1 MLSPQA
7 SQARQPTP
15 TTRQAHVQVLLPVYN
30 GARFLA
36 EQIESILGQTGVH
49 VSLLCR
55 DDDSSDTSAAVLR
68 DFETRYPRQVHILRD
83 DLGNLGASGNFSRLM
98 QAAVEQPARA
108 LPGDLPPYLALSEQD
123 DLWHPDK
130 LATCVTHI
138 QSLERAHPGQP
149 ALVHSDLR
157 VISESGD
164 EIAPSM
170 SRYQGLQPQ
179 HSRLAAQ
186 VLSNTLTGCT
196 SLMNRSLLETGLPVP
211 EEAIMHDWWLSL
223 VASAIGQRTYLDQA
237 LIDYRQHASN
247 AIGAKAQDAPVAYRT
262 ILHRLFDDRHS
273 EIFQLNA
280 RQAGAFLAR
289 FKDRLNVKQRL
300 VLWLASHLDIPFPPL
315 QRLTYRLLRKL

>member
-1 MLSPQA
+1 MLPPQA
-7 SQARQPTP
+7 PIQAPD
-15 TTRQAHVQVLLPVYN
+15 QAHVQVLLPVYN

-49 VSLLCR
+49 VMLLCR
-55 DDDSSDTSAAVLR
+55 DDDSSDTSAAILR
-68 DFETRYPRQVHILRD
+68 DFETRYPRQVRILRD

-98 QAAVEQPARA
+98 QAAMERPTTMTAGA
-108 LPGDLPPYLALSEQD
+108 CPPYIALSDQD

-138 QSLERAHPGQP
+138 QTLETAQPGLP

-157 VISESGD
+157 VISETGD

-179 HSRLAAQ
+179 HSSLAAQ

-196 SLMNRSLLETGLPVP
+196 SLMNRHLLETGLPVP
-211 EEAIMHDWWLSL
+211 QEAIMHDWWLSL
-223 VASAIGQRTYLDQA
+223 VASAIGQRIYLDQA

-262 ILHRLFDDRHS
+262 ILHRLFDDRHG
-273 EIFQLNA
+273 EIFRLNA
-280 RQAGAFLAR
+280 RQAGAFLTR
-289 FKDRLNVKQRL
+289 FKTRLSVKQRV

>member
-1 MLSPQA
+1 MLTHPAPLPPTPA
-7 SQARQPTP
+7 SQA
-15 TTRQAHVQVLLPVYN
+15 HVLVLLPVYN

-36 EQIESILGQTGVH
+36 EQMESILGQTGVH
-49 VSLLCR
+49 VQILCR
-55 DDDSSDTSAAVLR
+55 DDDSSDASAATLR
-68 DFETRYPRQVHILRD
+68 DFETRFPRQVRVLRD

-98 QAAVEQPARA
+98 QAVLEGAGTTRA
-108 LPGDLPPYLALSEQD
+108 ADRPPYIALSDQD
-123 DLWHPDK
+123 DLWHADK

-138 QSLERAHPGQP
+138 QALERAHPGQP

-157 VISESGD
+157 VISEGGD

-170 SRYQGLQPQ
+170 ARYQGLQPQ
-179 HSRLAAQ
+179 HARLAAQ

-262 ILHRLFDDRHS
+262 YLHRLFDNRHG
-273 EIFQLNA
+273 EIFRLNA
-280 RQAGAFLAR
+280 RQAGAFLKR
-289 FKDRLNVKQRL
+289 FKARLSTRQRF